1 MALVINHNL
10 MAMNS
15 ARNLSDH
22 YGALSTSTQ
31 RLSSGLRINSAADD
45 AAGLAVRELMR
56 SDISTMNQGIRN
68 ANDAISMIQTADG
81 ALQVVDEKLIRMKE
95 LAEQAATGT
104 YTEDQRAIINSEFQ
118 AMALEV
124 QRISNATD
132 FNGIPLL
139 NGNLSGISNTS
150 SLSSSGSLIVHFG
163 TSNNSAEDYYSVS
176 IDDSRLPSLF
186 SNANLVG
193 SVLPDSIPMYEP
205 EGSSKQVN
213 TFTTGDQEYPS
224 LTSIEGG
231 NFLSVWQS
239 QNQGGAGWSIHGQI
253 MDTNGNK
260 VGSEFQVNTYNI
272 SDQTQPKTTTLG
284 NGNLLVTWASNGQD
298 GSGLGVYGQ
307 VLQKDGSKIG
317 SEFRLNST
325 TPNDQQTSIQYVGN
339 PLVALDDNRFAA
351 VWSSD
356 LQGGAGSNTIFRIF
370 DNEGNPLTNESIV
383 SDYPNGSNII
393 PSITKLTNGNTIVTY
408 SGGGGGG
415 PDPSSYGIYSQEYD
429 TSGAKVGNNILVNDY
444 TTNVQNWSSVQSLS
458 DGKYV
463 VAWSSFDQE
472 SPGSWGTYAKI
483 YNQDGTVYKSEFKV
497 NDATINDQHMPV
509 IADLKNGAF
518 IVSYNSGGFDGKIG
532 WAMGAQIFGYNG
544 TKLGNEFM
552 VNSELAGNQ
561 SNPAIT
567 ALDDGSFAIAYNNDA
582 GEDPSGI
589 GISVRI
595 YQPFLD
601 IRTQTRAQEHLEK
614 ISSALIKKD
623 KIRANLGATQNR
635 LENTVSNIQI
645 QAENLQAAESQI
657 SDTDVAD
664 EMTNFVKEQILSQAA
679 VAMLSQA
686 NSLPKMALQ
695 LIEG

>member
-1 MALVINHNL
+1 MALIINHNL

-15 ARNLSDH
+15 ARNLSAH

-56 SDISTMNQGIRN
+56 SDVSTLNQGIRN

-104 YTEDQRAIINSEFQ
+104 YTDDQRAIINSEFQ
-118 AMALEV
+118 AMALEI

-150 SLSSSGSLIVHFG
+150 GLNSSGPLVVHFG
-163 TSNNSAEDYYSVS
+163 TSNNSAEDYYSIS
-176 IDDSRLPSLF
+176 INDSRLPSLF
-186 SNANLVG
+186 SNANIVG

-205 EGSSKQVN
+205 DGSSKQVN
-213 TFTTGDQEYPS
+213 TFTAGDQEYPS

-239 QNQGGAGWSIHGQI
+239 QNQGETGWSIHGQV
-253 MDTNGNK
+253 MDAVGNK
-260 VGSEFQVNTYNI
+260 VGSEFQVNTYNS

-317 SEFRLNST
+317 SEFRLNNT

-356 LQGGAGSNTIFRIF
+356 QQGGAGSNTIFRIF

-383 SDYPNGSNII
+383 SDHPNGSNII

-429 TSGAKVGNNILVNDY
+429 TSGAKVGNNTLVNDY
-444 TTNVQNWSSVQSLS
+444 TSNSQNWSSVQSLS

-463 VAWSSFDQE
+463 VSWSSFEQDT
-472 SPGSWGTYAKI
+472 PTSWGVYAKI
-483 YNQDGTVYKSEFKV
+483 YNQDGTVYKPEFKV
-497 NDATINDQHMPV
+497 NEATTNDQHAPV
-509 IADLKNGAF
+509 IADLKNGSF

-532 WAMGAQIFGYNG
+532 WATGAQIFAYNG
-544 TKLGNEFM
+544 SKLGNEFM
-552 VNSELAGNQ
+552 VNSESTGNQ

-567 ALDDGSFAIAYNNDA
+567 ALDDGSYAIAYNNDA
-582 GEDPSGI
+582 GEDPSGV

-595 YQPFLD
+595 YQPLLD
-601 IRTQTRAQEHLEK
+601 IRTQTRAQDHLEK
-614 ISSALIKKD
+614 ISSAMVKTNN
-623 KIRANLGATQNR
+623 IRANLGATQNR
-635 LENTVSNIQI
+635 LENTISNIQI

-657 SDTDVAD
+657 SDTDVAQ
-664 EMTNFVKEQILSQAA
+664 EMTSFVKEQILAQAA

-695 LIEG
+695 IIQG